1 MSGVWKRMVVL
12 ALCICLLSAC
22 GTARNQV
29 LSVSVSETGRLR
41 DLLIR
46 KQINVSFVDSTHLE
60 GRVKELA
67 HLPRLRAPYPAIPGL
82 EPAQLVVDVKKSTG
96 PSPVPLGLQGVPMDR
111 ISTVK
116 FTRYQGDERT
126 RLATWFALGA
136 IPLVAVLDVG
146 DSTSA
151 SAGALV
157 GIGILG
163 YLWGR
168 NKDKQNVTLTIK
180 QPDVSRGP

>member
-1 MSGVWKRMVVL
+1 MSGIWKRMVVL

-22 GTARNQV
+22 STARNQV
-29 LSVSVSETGRLR
+29 LSVSVSETERLR

-60 GRVKELA
+60 GRVKEL
-67 HLPRLRAPYPAIPGL
+67 
-82 EPAQLVVDVKKSTG
+82 ESAQLVVDVKKSTG
-96 PSPVPLGLQGVPMDR
+96 PSPVPLGLQGVPMGR

-136 IPLVAVLDVG
+136 IPLVAGLGVG

-157 GIGILG
+157 GMGILG

-168 NKDKQNVTLTIK
+168 QKDKKSVTVEIQ
-180 QPDVSRGP
+180 QPDASGGP